1 MQYGAKAR
9 ELHDTVERRAEE
21 LAGEQRALREDR
33 VAHEA
38 EEAREMA
45 RRAVSCDSN
54 LRMACRDLTVD
65 ALDSAGYILVEDV
78 VECAER
84 GHWASSR
91 YRLLRRPHTFV
102 GRCRSAA
109 LGAARGTGVGGRLV
123 DAGAF
128 VLNKGRDA
136 GRGWEGRR
144 RGDTGGGYMGGYG

>member
-54 LRMACRDLTVD
+54 LRRQHFT
-65 ALDSAGYILVEDV
+65 
-78 VECAER
+78 
-84 GHWASSR
+84 
-91 YRLLRRPHTFV
+91 P
-102 GRCRSAA
+102 
-109 LGAARGTGVGGRLV
+109 
-123 DAGAF
+123 
-128 VLNKGRDA
+128 
-136 GRGWEGRR
+136 
-144 RGDTGGGYMGGYG
+144 